1 MVVFE
6 TKLKKSETFF
16 LQILSKMIK
25 KHVIL
30 VKMGKIHEKWMILQ
44 EMDVIIM
51 ILMHKN
57 LYK

>member
-1 MVVFE
+1 VVVFG

-30 VKMGKIHEKWMILQ
+30 VKMEKIHKKWMILQ
-44 EMDVIIM
+44 EMDVILM

-57 LYK
+57 L

>member
-1 MVVFE
+1 MVVFG
-6 TKLKKSETFF
+6 TKMKKSETFF

-30 VKMGKIHEKWMILQ
+30 VKMGKIHKKWMILQ
-44 EMDVIIM
+44 EMDVILM

-57 LYK
+57 L